1 MKSIMWA
8 IAILSIMAFGGFSTK
23 AADEHAK
30 KGPEQTEA
38 ELKKSNL
45 PIEVTKDGKR
55 STEPQKG
62 KNAKAQSEDAKPTE
76 AAKPAK
82 PQTSASEMA
91 MRHLKLSITLRE
103 GKNFV
108 EAFNYLN
115 KAYKHFKKSG
125 NRYWVAACY
134 ENFGYLYRDLDSLDL
149 AYAFL
154 REARNI
160 YTKLMRGDKGSASAV
175 ADILGI
181 PDDERH
187 LVAKEKKPK
196 KMKYDKAE
204 KKSKQTKGVSN
215 PKSQRHDAGLE
226 DEINQLGE
234 NDVELLGMIKKT
246 NSRLDALDADMLYIK
261 ESLEVISRKLDHK

>member
-1 MKSIMWA
+1 MKSILWV
-8 IAILSIMAFGGFSTK
+8 ITILSIMAFGGSATK

-30 KGPEQTEA
+30 KGPEQAEA
-38 ELKKSNL
+38 ELKKSKL
-45 PIEVTKDGKR
+45 PIEVTKDGKKGA
-55 STEPQKG
+55 EPQKG
-62 KNAKAQSEDAKPTE
+62 KNGKAQSEDAKPTE
-76 AAKPAK
+76 GAKAAK

-103 GKNFV
+103 GKNFA

-115 KAYKHFKKSG
+115 KAYKHFKKAG

-187 LVAKEKKPK
+187 LVAKEKKSK
-196 KMKYDKAE
+196 KIKYAKTE
-204 KKSKQTKGVSN
+204 KKSKPTKGLSN
-215 PKSQRHDAGLE
+215 PKSQPHNDGMQ

-246 NSRLDALDADMLYIK
+246 NSRLDALDADMLFIK
-261 ESLEVISRKLDHK
+261 ESLEVISKKLDHK